1 MGEKCQV
8 QCSCKERKVN
18 DMMEYIRSLSHED
31 QVIILQ
37 KLMDLLGYK
46 DTNVQ

>member
-1 MGEKCQV
+1 MREKCQV
-8 QCSCKERKVN
+8 QCSCNERKVN